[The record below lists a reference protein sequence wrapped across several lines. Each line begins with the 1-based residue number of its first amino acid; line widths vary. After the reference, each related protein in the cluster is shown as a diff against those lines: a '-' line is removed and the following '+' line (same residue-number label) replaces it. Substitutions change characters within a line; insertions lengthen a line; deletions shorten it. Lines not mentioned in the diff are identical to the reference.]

1 MVQPLEGT
9 PRPAVEQGRRRFTT
23 ADFITVV
30 RLPLAVFFVV
40 LENSWWRFGVL
51 ALAAATDLLDGFLAR
66 RFGGSRF
73 GAVLDPIADKLFMAC
88 AFGVVLFS
96 DRLEFYEIVAALLR
110 DIWATAAFVATVFTG
125 RPTAIPA
132 RLGDK
137 AVTVAQMLTL
147 LAFIANAAI
156 LRPLA
161 WATGAIAIYAIWD
174 YNRVARIE
182 GRRLDK

>member
-1 MVQPLEGT
+1 MDQQVETT
-9 PRPAVEQGRRRFTT
+9 PRRQVEQARQGFTT

-30 RLPLAVFFVV
+30 RLPLALAFVV
-40 LENSWWRFGVL
+40 LPGLWWRLGVL
-51 ALAAATDLLDGFLAR
+51 ALAAVTDLLDGFLAR

-96 DRLEFYEIVAALLR
+96 RRLHLYEIVAVLLR
-110 DIWATAAFVATVFTG
+110 DIWATVAFVVTLMTG

-132 RLGDK
+132 RVGGK

-147 LAFIANAAI
+147 LAFIANAPI
-156 LRPLA
+156 VRQLA

-174 YNRVARIE
+174 YNRVARIA
-182 GRRLDK
+182 GRRL

>member
-1 MVQPLEGT
+1 M
-9 PRPAVEQGRRRFTT
+9 VEQGRRRFTT

-30 RLPLAVFFVV
+30 RLPLAVFFV
-40 LENSWWRFGVL
+40 LLAEPWWRFGVL

-96 DRLEFYEIVAALLR
+96 GRLQFYEIIAVLLR
-110 DIWATAAFVATVFTG
+110 DIWASVAFWVTVHTG
-125 RPTAIPA
+125 KPTAIPA
-132 RLGDK
+132 RLGGK

-147 LAFIANAAI
+147 LAFIAGASI

-174 YNRVARIE
+174 YHRVARTQA
-182 GRRLDK
+182 RRL

>member
-1 MVQPLEGT
+1 MSEQVEST
-9 PRPAVEQGRRRFTT
+9 PRRLAEQARRGFTT

-30 RLPLAVFFVV
+30 RLPLAFAFVV
-40 LENSWWRFGVL
+40 LHGVWWRFGIVGL
-51 ALAAATDLLDGFLAR
+51 ASVTDLLDGFLAR

-96 DRLEFYEIVAALLR
+96 GRLHIYEIVGALLR
-110 DIWATAAFVATVFTG
+110 DIWATAAFVGTIFTG

-132 RLGDK
+132 RVGGK

-174 YNRVARIE
+174 YNRVARME
-182 GRRLDK
+182 ARRL

>member
-1 MVQPLEGT
+1 MGQQVEST
-9 PRPAVEQGRRRFTT
+9 PRPRAEQGRPGFTT

-30 RLPLAVFFVV
+30 RLPLALAFIVADAP
-40 LENSWWRFGVL
+40 WWRFGFL
-51 ALAAATDLLDGFLAR
+51 ALAAATDLLDGILAR

-96 DRLEFYEIVAALLR
+96 GRLQFYEIVAVLLR
-110 DIWATAAFVATVFTG
+110 DIWASAAFFVTVFTG

-132 RLGDK
+132 RLGGK

-147 LAFIANAAI
+147 LAFIANASI

-174 YNRVARIE
+174 YHRAARSE
-182 GRRLDK
+182 ARRL

>member
-1 MVQPLEGT
+1 MSQPVEGT
-9 PRPAVEQGRRRFTT
+9 ARSEVEQGRRRFTM

-30 RLPLAVFFVV
+30 RLPLAVLFVV
-40 LENSWWRFGVL
+40 VQTPWWRFGVL

-96 DRLEFYEIVAALLR
+96 GRLQFYEIVAALLR
-110 DIWATAAFVATVFTG
+110 DIWASVAFWIMVFTG
-125 RPTAIPA
+125 KPTAIPA
-132 RLGDK
+132 RLGGK

-147 LAFIANAAI
+147 LAFIANASI

-161 WATGAIAIYAIWD
+161 WATGAIGIYAIWD
-174 YNRVARIE
+174 YHRVARVE
-182 GRRLDK
+182 GKRL

>member
-1 MVQPLEGT
+1 
-9 PRPAVEQGRRRFTT
+9 VEQGRRRFTT

-30 RLPLAVFFVV
+30 RLPLAVVFV
-40 LENSWWRFGVL
+40 LLKDPWWRVGVL
-51 ALAAATDLLDGFLAR
+51 ALAGATDLLDGFLAR

-96 DRLEFYEIVAALLR
+96 GRLQIYEVVAALLR
-110 DIWATAAFVATVFTG
+110 DIWASVAFWITVFTG
-125 RPTAIPA
+125 KPTAIPA
-132 RLGDK
+132 RLGGK

-147 LAFIANAAI
+147 LAFIANASI

-161 WATGAIAIYAIWD
+161 WATGAIGIYAIWD
-174 YNRVARIE
+174 YHHVARTQ
-182 GRRLDK
+182 GRRL

>member
-1 MVQPLEGT
+1 MGQQVET
-9 PRPAVEQGRRRFTT
+9 TSRPIAEQGRRGFTT

-30 RLPLAVFFVV
+30 RLPLAFAFVA
-40 LENSWWRFGVL
+40 LEETWWRFGVL

-96 DRLEFYEIVAALLR
+96 GRLQFYEIVAVLLR
-110 DIWATAAFVATVFTG
+110 DIWASAAFFATVFTG

-132 RLGDK
+132 RLGGK

-147 LAFIANAAI
+147 LAFVFNSGL

-174 YNRVARIE
+174 YNRVAAVE
-182 GRRLDK
+182 GKRL

>member
-1 MVQPLEGT
+1 MGQQVETT
-9 PRPAVEQGRRRFTT
+9 PRPVAEQDRRRFTT
-23 ADFITVV
+23 ADFLTVV
-30 RLPLAVFFVV
+30 RLPLAFAFVV
-40 LENSWWRFGVL
+40 VGDPLSRLLIL
-51 ALAAATDLLDGFLAR
+51 ALAGATDLLDGFLAR

-96 DRLEFYEIVAALLR
+96 RRLQLYEIVAVLLR
-110 DIWATAAFVATVFTG
+110 DIWATAAFVFTIYTR

-132 RLGDK
+132 RLGGK

-147 LAFIANAAI
+147 LAFLANASI

-174 YNRVARIE
+174 YHRVARSQ
-182 GRRLDK
+182 GRRL

>member
-1 MVQPLEGT
+1 MEQQVEST
-9 PRPAVEQGRRRFTT
+9 SRREVEQGRQGFTT

-30 RLPLAVFFVV
+30 RLPLALAFVM
-40 LENSWWRFGVL
+40 LTGPWWRFGVL
-51 ALAAATDLLDGFLAR
+51 ALAAITDLLDGFLAR

-96 DRLEFYEIVAALLR
+96 RRLHFYEIVAVLLR
-110 DIWATAAFVATVFTG
+110 DIWATIAFAVTLVTK

-132 RLGDK
+132 RVGGK
-137 AVTVAQMLTL
+137 AVTVGQMLTL
-147 LAFIANAAI
+147 LAFIANAPI

-161 WATGAIAIYAIWD
+161 WATGAMAIYAIWD
-174 YNRVARIE
+174 YNRVAQSA
-182 GRRLDK
+182 GRRL

>member
-1 MVQPLEGT
+1 MGQQVEST
-9 PRPAVEQGRRRFTT
+9 PRQRVEQGRRGFTT

-30 RLPLAVFFVV
+30 RLPLAFAFVAYSDTV
-40 LENSWWRFGVL
+40 WRLLVL
-51 ALAAATDLLDGFLAR
+51 ALAGGTDLLDGFLAR

-88 AFGVVLFS
+88 AFGVVFFS
-96 DRLEFYEIVAALLR
+96 GKLQFYEVAAVLLR
-110 DIWATAAFVATVFTG
+110 DAWATFAFLVTVVTG
-125 RPTAIPA
+125 RPTAIPS
-132 RLGDK
+132 RLGGK

-147 LAFIANAAI
+147 LAFITNSTL

-174 YNRVARIE
+174 YNRVARSE
-182 GRRLDK
+182 GRRL